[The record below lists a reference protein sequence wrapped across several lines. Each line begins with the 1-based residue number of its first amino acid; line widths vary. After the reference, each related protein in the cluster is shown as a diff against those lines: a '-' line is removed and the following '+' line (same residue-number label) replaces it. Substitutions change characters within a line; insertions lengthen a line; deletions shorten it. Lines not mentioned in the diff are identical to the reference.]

1 MNEESEELMRKTM
14 YEDALE
20 AQVEQ
25 HKEDFT
31 LLADAITKLLTT
43 LEALGLY
50 QEGTP
55 SELQQSVDRVE
66 KLL

>member
-1 MNEESEELMRKTM
+1 MDKESEELMRKTM
-14 YEDALE
+14 YEDVLE

-31 LLADAITKLLTT
+31 TLSDAITKLIGILD
-43 LEALGLY
+43 ELGLCDT
-50 QEGTP
+50 GTP
-55 SELQQSVDRVE
+55 SEVQEAVDRVE

>member
-1 MNEESEELMRKTM
+1 MDKESEELMRKTM

-31 LLADAITKLLTT
+31 TLSDAITRLIGILD
-43 LEALGLY
+43 ELGLCDN
-50 QEGTP
+50 GTP
-55 SELQQSVDRVE
+55 SEVQQAVDRVE